1 MDEKGHTNFLPTFGT
16 LELCLA
22 PACNAGIGTR
32 QLDDRLCPVVDTS
45 DDAKLVSAICYIL
58 FMPFYKSGS
67 IAVSSDAGMA
77 KDGWN

>member
-22 PACNAGIGTR
+22 PACNARIGTR

-45 DDAKLVSAICYIL
+45 DDAKLVSI
-58 FMPFYKSGS
+58 S
-67 IAVSSDAGMA
+67 ITITNGKLTGHWPDVSIMF
-77 KDGWN
+77 